1 MDLYQQ
7 LIIEH
12 SKQPHGEGL
21 REPFTAQAHHVNPTC
36 GDEITLRVRLDG
48 PAGSPVVGDVS
59 YDALGCSISRA
70 SASVLHG
77 LVVGRSV
84 ADVGEL
90 REAVQQML
98 TSRGEDPGDEEVI
111 GDAVAFAGVAK
122 YPARVKCA
130 LLSWSALADAV
141 LRA

>member
-12 SKQPHGEGL
+12 SKRPHGEGL
-21 REPFTAQAHHVNPTC
+21 REPFAAEAHHVNPTC

-48 PAGSPVVGDVS
+48 ATGRPWSGTSPTTPRLLDQPRLGLGPARARRRPV
-59 YDALGCSISRA
+59 R
-70 SASVLHG
+70 
-77 LVVGRSV
+77 RE
-84 ADVGEL
+84 VGEL
-90 REAVQQML
+90 RDAVQHML
-98 TSRGEDPGDEEVI
+98 TSRGEDPGDEDVL